1 MMTADGVRRL
11 PLVRTGAPLPFRTVM
26 PAYLAA
32 LAGWLAASIVLVI
45 ATPALVDGAIAST
58 DVVLAAHLVAL
69 VLFPFGVAAAVMQL
83 LPMLLRND
91 LSSRTRVR
99 IALILIAAGA
109 PLAFAIA
116 RDANGF
122 VAIFAALLAL
132 GLALVLVEVALLI
145 RRVPKGRLI
154 IVNRPAV
161 ALAVANALLAFA
173 LGAAAAADRGPNPLG
188 IPYERLLLAHLSIA
202 LIGWLTVMIAVIGR
216 TLVPM
221 IGLGPAPA
229 RRRVPVAEL
238 MIVAGL
244 WLYLAGVI
252 LEWPAMLAAGIVV
265 AVAGL
270 VPVGWLFARTA
281 LRGRIGVR
289 EGPGAH
295 AAAGLVFLLQA
306 ALLGLV
312 AAAGSIDGRR
322 AAIAAVAFLGLGWAA
337 GMIVGHIGKLLSFAA
352 WGAWPPG
359 PRPRQSELYPRLPW
373 QFEALLFTAAVEL
386 LGGGIVFESDAAARA
401 GALLLVAAALAA
413 TLGAMLTISN
423 VLSLLR
429 RHPVPAAAGSQGRG
443 SRDRQAGRSG
453 RQRSWRRN
461 KTTR

>member
-1 MMTADGVRRL
+1 MTADSRLESVRRL
-11 PLVRTGAPLPFRTVM
+11 PLVQTGAPVPFRTVM
-26 PAYLAA
+26 PAYVAA

-45 ATPALVDGAIAST
+45 ATPALVDGAIAT
-58 DVVLAAHLVAL
+58 AEVVLAAHLVAL

-91 LSSRTRVR
+91 LSSGTRVR

-116 RDANGF
+116 EDANGF
-122 VAIFAALLAL
+122 VAILAALLAV
-132 GLALVLVEVALLI
+132 GLALVVVEVTLLI
-145 RRVPKGRLI
+145 RRAPQGRLI

-161 ALAVANALLAFA
+161 ALAGSNALLAFA

-202 LIGWLTVMIAVIGR
+202 LVGWLTVLIAAIGR

-221 IGLGPAPA
+221 LGLGPAPV

-252 LEWPAMLAAGIVV
+252 LEKPAMFASGIVV
-265 AVAGL
+265 AVAGV
-270 VPVGWLFARTA
+270 VPVGLLFARTA

-306 ALLGLV
+306 ALLGLL

-322 AAIAAVAFLGLGWAA
+322 AAIGAVVFLGLGWAA
-337 GMIVGHIGKLLSFAA
+337 GMIVGHIGKLVSLAA
-352 WGAWPPG
+352 WGSWPPG
-359 PRPRQSELYPRLPW
+359 PRPRQSELYARLPW
-373 QFEALLFTAAVEL
+373 QFEAVLFTAAVEL
-386 LGGGIVFESDAAARA
+386 LGAGIVVESDTAARA
-401 GALLLVAAALAA
+401 GALLLVGAALAA
-413 TLGAMLTISN
+413 AIGAILTISN
-423 VLSLLR
+423 VSSLR
-429 RHPVPAAAGSQGRG
+429 RRHSVSA
-443 SRDRQAGRSG
+443 
-453 RQRSWRRN
+453 
-461 KTTR
+461 